1 MACSLLRTTL
11 RSALIGS
18 FGFCLSGIA
27 VPVFASGAISF
38 ESSIRFDRP
47 ASDWESEGLPIGNGA
62 LGAVISGGIQREI
75 IQFNEKSLWTGG
87 PGAKGYDFGWPD
99 KPQTA
104 ALNEVRKTIAKEG
117 SVTPE
122 FAAERLGR
130 KTTAYGDYQTFGD
143 LVLDFSQNDSDVIGY
158 GRKLSLDNAQVN
170 VSYIKDG
177 VTYTREY
184 LASYPDGVIAVKFS
198 ANKPGKISF
207 NASVKV
213 PDNRT
218 LATRIENGRIIAT
231 GKLHSNGLQFETQI
245 QFLPQ
250 GGKLDAVKN
259 QKITIT
265 NADSVV
271 ILLNASTDYAQKYP
285 HYRGVH
291 PHAKLQQ
298 QMDAAS
304 VKTFAQLQTT
314 HRQDYHA
321 LFKRVSLDIGQYQLP
336 TKVSGQ
342 PTSVLLANYK
352 KGDAVADRALEA
364 TYFQFGRYLLIASSR
379 AGSLPANLQ
388 GVWNNS
394 TTPPWND
401 DYHVNIN
408 LQMNYW
414 LAETTNLPEL
424 MAPYFDFVDSLVEPG
439 KISAKRV
446 AGVNNGWTVF
456 LNTNIWGFT
465 GVIQWPTAFWQPE
478 ASAWLAQHY
487 YEHFLFSGDKN
498 FLRHHAYPLMKS
510 TAEFWLEFL
519 IKDPRDGKWI
529 VSPGFSP
536 EHGPFTNGAAMSQ
549 QIVFDLLR
557 NTRDAAL
564 LLDDKSFQK
573 KLDKKLGNFDDGLR
587 IGSWGQLQEW
597 KEDIDDPENEHRHI
611 SHLFALHPG
620 RQINVNQSP
629 ALLRAVR
636 TTLNARGDGGTGW
649 SQAWK
654 VNMWARALD
663 GNRAHK
669 VLGEQLQRS
678 TLSNL
683 WDNHPPF
690 QIDGNF
696 GATAGIAEMLVQSH
710 NNELHLLPALPD
722 AWPSGSVTGL
732 RARGG
737 ITLDLQWHERQLTEA
752 KIYVNADPG
761 NSKSTTAIQLRTT
774 HPLMKYSLKDV
785 QREKNLALTLKEN
798 TGTFIA
804 QGGST
809 YLLTNSER

>member
-1 MACSLLRTTL
+1 MPA
-11 RSALIGS
+11 
-18 FGFCLSGIA
+18 
-27 VPVFASGAISF
+27 FATEAISS

-47 ASDWESEGLPIGNGA
+47 ARDWESEGLPIGNGA
-62 LGAVISGGIQREI
+62 LGAVISGGIQQEI

-104 ALNEVRKTIAKEG
+104 AVKEVRKIIAKEG

-122 FAAERLGR
+122 IAAERLGR
-130 KTTAYGDYQTFGD
+130 KITAYGDYQTFGD
-143 LVLDFSQNDSDVIGY
+143 LVLDFPQNDSDVIHY
-158 GRKLSLDNAQVN
+158 LRTLSLDNAQVD
-170 VSYIKDG
+170 VSYVKDG
-177 VTYTREY
+177 ITYTREY
-184 LASYPDGVIAVKFS
+184 LANYPDGVIAIKLS
-198 ANKPGKISF
+198 ANQPGKVSF
-207 NASVKV
+207 NASLKV

-218 LATRIENGRIIAT
+218 FTTRIENGRIVAA

-250 GGKLDAVKN
+250 GGKLDAIEN
-259 QKITIT
+259 QKIKIT

-271 ILLNASTDYAQKYP
+271 ILLNAGTDYAQQYP
-285 HYRGVH
+285 HYRGIH

-298 QMDAAS
+298 QMDVAS
-304 VKTFAQLQTT
+304 VKTFTQLQTT

-321 LFKRVSLDIGQYQLP
+321 LFNRVTLDIGQYQLP
-336 TKVSGQ
+336 KKTIEQ
-342 PTSVLLANYK
+342 PTNALLANYK
-352 KGDAVADRALEA
+352 KGDAIADRALEA

-394 TTPPWND
+394 ITPPWND

-424 MAPYFDFVDSLVEPG
+424 MTPYFDFVESLVEPG
-439 KISAKRV
+439 KVSAKRV
-446 AGVNNGWTVF
+446 AGVSKGWTVF

-478 ASAWLAQHY
+478 ASAWLAQHH
-487 YEHFLFSGDKN
+487 YEHFLFSGDKK
-498 FLRHHAYPLMKS
+498 FLRDHAYPLMKS
-510 TAEFWLEFL
+510 AAEFWLEFL

-529 VSPGFSP
+529 VSPSFSP

-557 NTRDAAL
+557 NAREAAVL
-564 LLDDKSFQK
+564 LGDKSFQK
-573 KLDKKLGNFDDGLR
+573 KLDKKLNNFDEGLR

-597 KEDIDDPENEHRHI
+597 KEDNDDPNNEHRHI

-620 RQINVNQSP
+620 RQINVSESP
-629 ALLRAVR
+629 ELLKAVR

-722 AWPSGSVTGL
+722 AWSSGSVTGL

-737 ITLDLQWHERQLTEA
+737 ITVDLKWHNRQLSEA
-752 KIYVNADPG
+752 IIYVAIDLKG
-761 NSKSTTAIQLRTT
+761 DSKTTSTLQLRTT
-774 HPLMKYSLKDV
+774 QPLTKYSLKDMQSGTSLV
-785 QREKNLALTLKEN
+785 LTNKGN

-809 YLLTNSER
+809 YLLSNSGR

>member
-1 MACSLLRTTL
+1 MIRSLLPT
-11 RSALIGS
+11 SPGSILIG
-18 FGFCLSGIA
+18 GFSLWLSVLAIPA
-27 VPVFASGAISF
+27 RADEPVSQPD
-38 ESSIRFDRP
+38 IRFDHP
-47 ASDWESEGLPIGNGA
+47 ANNWENEGLPIGNGA
-62 LGAVISGGIQREI
+62 LGAVISGGTGEDV

-87 PGAKGYDFGWPD
+87 PGAEGYDFGWPE

-104 ALNEVRKTIAKEG
+104 ALNDVRKAIAKEG

-122 FAAERLGR
+122 IAAARLGR
-130 KTTAYGDYQTFGD
+130 KLTAYGDYQTFGN
-143 LVLDFSQNDSDVIGY
+143 LVLHFSQNDSDVKSY
-158 GRKLSLDNAQVN
+158 RRTLSLANAQID
-170 VSYIKDG
+170 VSYVQAG
-177 VTYTREY
+177 VTYAREY
-184 LASYPDGVIAVKFS
+184 LASYPDGVIAIKLTAS
-198 ANKPGKISF
+198 QPGKISVAA
-207 NASVKV
+207 NLQV
-213 PDNRT
+213 PDNRS
-218 LATRIENGRIIAT
+218 LATRIDNGRIIAT

-250 GGKLDAVKN
+250 GGKLEAIEN
-259 QKITIT
+259 QKIKIT
-265 NADSVV
+265 NADSLV
-271 ILLNASTDYAQKYP
+271 ILINAGTDYAQRYP
-285 HYRGVH
+285 HYRAVH
-291 PHAKLQQ
+291 PHATLQQ
-298 QMDAAS
+298 QMDAAAA
-304 VKTFAQLQTT
+304 KTFAQLQTR
-314 HRQDYHA
+314 HRQDYQR
-321 LFKRVSLDIGQYQLP
+321 LFNRVSLDIGQHNLAKK
-336 TKVSGQ
+336 TREQ
-342 PTSVLLANYK
+342 PTGALLANYK
-352 KGDAVADRALEA
+352 KGDAIADRALEA

-424 MAPYFDFVDSLVEPG
+424 MTPYFDFVDSLVEPG
-439 KISAKRV
+439 KISALRV
-446 AGVNNGWTVF
+446 AGIYKGWTLF

-487 YEHFLFSGDKN
+487 YEHFLFSGDKH
-498 FLRHHAYPLMKS
+498 FLKERAYPVMKGA
-510 TAEFWLEFL
+510 AEFWLEFL

-529 VSPGFSP
+529 VSPSFSP
-536 EHGPFTNGAAMSQ
+536 EQGPFTNGAAMSQ

-557 NTRDAAL
+557 NTRDAAVL
-564 LLDDKSFQK
+564 LGDKSFQK
-573 KLDKKLGNFDDGLR
+573 KLDKKLKNIDDGLR

-597 KEDIDDPENEHRHI
+597 KEDTDDPDNQHRHI

-620 RQINVNQSP
+620 RQINVNKSP
-629 ALLRAVR
+629 ELLNAVR

-654 VNMWARALD
+654 INMWARALD

-678 TLSNL
+678 TLNNL

-722 AWPSGSVTGL
+722 AWPSGAVTGL

-737 ITLDLQWHERQLTEA
+737 ITVDLKWQNRQLIEA
-752 KIYVNADPG
+752 RIHLKNNPT
-761 NSKSTTAIQLRTT
+761 TTATLQLRTT
-774 HPLMKYSLKDV
+774 QPLTHYSLKDNLTGNAIV
-785 QREKNLALTLKEN
+785 LVNKNN
-798 TGTFIA
+798 TGIFTA
-804 QGGST
+804 QGGRT
-809 YLLTNSER
+809 YLLSGGGR

>member
-1 MACSLLRTTL
+1 MPA
-11 RSALIGS
+11 
-18 FGFCLSGIA
+18 
-27 VPVFASGAISF
+27 FATEAISS

-47 ASDWESEGLPIGNGA
+47 ARDWESEGLPIGNGA
-62 LGAVISGGIQREI
+62 LGAVISGGIQQEI

-104 ALNEVRKTIAKEG
+104 AVKEVRKIIAKEG

-122 FAAERLGR
+122 IAAERLGR
-130 KTTAYGDYQTFGD
+130 KITAYGDYQTFGD
-143 LVLDFSQNDSDVIGY
+143 LVLDFPQNDSDVIHY
-158 GRKLSLDNAQVN
+158 LRTLSLDNAQVD
-170 VSYIKDG
+170 VSYVKDG
-177 VTYTREY
+177 ITYTREY
-184 LASYPDGVIAVKFS
+184 LANYPDGVIAIKLS
-198 ANKPGKISF
+198 ANQPGKVSF
-207 NASVKV
+207 NASLKV

-218 LATRIENGRIIAT
+218 LTTRIENGRIVAA

-250 GGKLDAVKN
+250 GGKLDAIEN
-259 QKITIT
+259 QKIKIT

-271 ILLNASTDYAQKYP
+271 ILLNAGTDYAQQYP
-285 HYRGVH
+285 HYRGLH

-298 QMDAAS
+298 QMDVAS
-304 VKTFAQLQTT
+304 VKTFTQLQTT

-321 LFKRVSLDIGQYQLP
+321 LFNRVTLDIGQYQLP
-336 TKVSGQ
+336 KKTIEQ
-342 PTSVLLANYK
+342 PTNALLANYK
-352 KGDAVADRALEA
+352 KGDAIADRALEA

-394 TTPPWND
+394 ITPPWND

-424 MAPYFDFVDSLVEPG
+424 MTPYFDFVDSLVEPG
-439 KISAKRV
+439 KVSAKRV
-446 AGVNNGWTVF
+446 AGVSKGWTVF

-478 ASAWLAQHY
+478 ASAWLAQHH
-487 YEHFLFSGDKN
+487 YEHFLFSGDKK
-498 FLRHHAYPLMKS
+498 FLRDHAYPLMKS
-510 TAEFWLEFL
+510 AAAFWLEFL

-529 VSPGFSP
+529 VSPSFSP

-557 NTRDAAL
+557 NAREAAVL
-564 LLDDKSFQK
+564 LGDKSFQK
-573 KLDKKLGNFDDGLR
+573 KLDKKLNNFDEGLR

-597 KEDIDDPENEHRHI
+597 KEDNDDPNNEHRHI

-620 RQINVNQSP
+620 RQINVSESP
-629 ALLRAVR
+629 ELLKAVR

-722 AWPSGSVTGL
+722 AWSSGSVTGL

-737 ITLDLQWHERQLTEA
+737 ITVDLKWHNRQLSEA
-752 KIYVNADPG
+752 IIYVAIDLKG
-761 NSKSTTAIQLRTT
+761 DSKTTSTLQLRTT
-774 HPLMKYSLKDV
+774 QPLTKYSLKDMQSGTSLV
-785 QREKNLALTLKEN
+785 LTNKGN

-809 YLLTNSER
+809 YLLSNSGR